1 MTKKKIIT
9 VIGLSILFVI
19 ISILVIFGFTDSID
33 MGFYNFLMNFRCSFL
48 DNYFILIT
56 KCGDVSFICG
66 LVLGVIL
73 ILRNKYSLL
82 YGCLAV
88 DCALTNKI
96 VKHIIRRDRP
106 DVLKLIKQGGFSYPS
121 GHSMISMCMY
131 GCLIYVV
138 LKKIKNKYLKWF
150 LVFIQN
156 LTNDEINNSDSLNLY
171 GLSRIYVGVHY
182 LSDVVSGFILGLII
196 LILYIELINKYFVRG
211 N

>member
-9 VIGLSILFVI
+9 IIGLSIVFVI
-19 ISILVIFGFTDSID
+19 ISILVIFGLTNSID
-33 MGFYNFLMNFRCSFL
+33 MGFYNFLMNFKCSFL

-82 YGCLAV
+82 YGCLAI

-106 DVLKLIKQGGFSYPS
+106 DVLKLIKQGGFSFPS

-150 LVFIQN
+150 LVFI
-156 LTNDEINNSDSLNLY
+156 LSLLIISV

-182 LSDVVSGFILGLII
+182 LSDVVGGFILGLII
-196 LILYIELINKYFVRG
+196 LILYIELTNKYFVRG

>member
-19 ISILVIFGFTDSID
+19 ISILVIFGFTNSID

-48 DNYFILIT
+48 DSYFILIT

-96 VKHIIRRDRP
+96 VKHIIRRERP

-150 LVFIQN
+150 LVFI
-156 LTNDEINNSDSLNLY
+156 LSLLIVSV

>member
-19 ISILVIFGFTDSID
+19 ISILVIFGLTNSID
-33 MGFYNFLMNFRCSFL
+33 MGFYNYLMNFRCEFL

-106 DVLKLIKQGGFSYPS
+106 DVLKLIKQGGFSFPS

-150 LVFIQN
+150 LVFI
-156 LTNDEINNSDSLNLY
+156 LSLLIVSV

-182 LSDVVSGFILGLII
+182 LSDVVSGFILGVII
-196 LILYIELINKYFVRG
+196 LILYIVLINKYFVRG

>member
-9 VIGLSILFVI
+9 IIGLSIVFVI
-19 ISILVIFGFTDSID
+19 ISILVIFGLTNSID
-33 MGFYNFLMNFRCSFL
+33 MGFYNFLMNFKCSFL

-82 YGCLAV
+82 YGCLAI

-106 DVLKLIKQGGFSYPS
+106 DVLKLIKQGGFSFPS

-150 LVFIQN
+150 LVFI
-156 LTNDEINNSDSLNLY
+156 LSLLIVSV

-182 LSDVVSGFILGLII
+182 LSDVVGGFILGLII
-196 LILYIELINKYFVRG
+196 LILYIELTNKYFVRG

>member
-19 ISILVIFGFTDSID
+19 ISILVIFGLTNSID
-33 MGFYNFLMNFRCSFL
+33 MGFYNYLMNFRCEFL

-150 LVFIQN
+150 LVFI
-156 LTNDEINNSDSLNLY
+156 LSLLIVSV

>member
-19 ISILVIFGFTDSID
+19 ISILVIFGFTNSID

-106 DVLKLIKQGGFSYPS
+106 DVLKLIKQGGFSFPS

-150 LVFIQN
+150 LVFI
-156 LTNDEINNSDSLNLY
+156 LSLLIVSV

>member
-33 MGFYNFLMNFRCSFL
+33 MGFYNFLMNFRCEFL

-106 DVLKLIKQGGFSYPS
+106 DVLKLIKQGGFSFPS

-150 LVFIQN
+150 LVFI
-156 LTNDEINNSDSLNLY
+156 LSLLIVSV

>member
-9 VIGLSILFVI
+9 IIGLSILFVI
-19 ISILVIFGFTDSID
+19 ISILVIFGFTNSID

-150 LVFIQN
+150 LVFI
-156 LTNDEINNSDSLNLY
+156 LSLLIVSV

>member
-9 VIGLSILFVI
+9 IISLSIVFVI
-19 ISILVIFGFTDSID
+19 ISILVIFGLTNSID
-33 MGFYNFLMNFRCSFL
+33 MGFYNFLMNFKCSFL

-82 YGCLAV
+82 YGCLAI

-106 DVLKLIKQGGFSYPS
+106 DVLKLIKQGGFSFPS

-150 LVFIQN
+150 LVFI
-156 LTNDEINNSDSLNLY
+156 LSLLIISV

-182 LSDVVSGFILGLII
+182 LSDVVGGFILGLII
-196 LILYIELINKYFVRG
+196 LVLYIELTNKYFVRG

>member
-9 VIGLSILFVI
+9 IISLSIVFVI
-19 ISILVIFGFTDSID
+19 ISILVIFGLTNSID
-33 MGFYNFLMNFRCSFL
+33 MGFYNFLMNFKCSFL

-82 YGCLAV
+82 YGCLAI

-106 DVLKLIKQGGFSYPS
+106 DVLKLIKQGGFSFPS

-150 LVFIQN
+150 LVFI
-156 LTNDEINNSDSLNLY
+156 LSLLIISV

-182 LSDVVSGFILGLII
+182 LSDVVGGFILGLII
-196 LILYIELINKYFVRG
+196 LILYIELTNKYFVRG

>member
-19 ISILVIFGFTDSID
+19 ISILVIFGLTNSID

-150 LVFIQN
+150 LVFI
-156 LTNDEINNSDSLNLY
+156 LSLLIVSV

-182 LSDVVSGFILGLII
+182 LSDVVSGFILGVII

>member
-19 ISILVIFGFTDSID
+19 ISILVIFGLTNSID
-33 MGFYNFLMNFRCSFL
+33 MGFYNYLMNFRCEFL

-106 DVLKLIKQGGFSYPS
+106 DVLKLIKQGGFSFPS

-150 LVFIQN
+150 LVFI
-156 LTNDEINNSDSLNLY
+156 LSLLIVSV

>member
-19 ISILVIFGFTDSID
+19 ISILVIFGLTNSID
-33 MGFYNFLMNFRCSFL
+33 MGFYNYLMNFRCEFL

-150 LVFIQN
+150 LVFI
-156 LTNDEINNSDSLNLY
+156 LSLLIVSV

-182 LSDVVSGFILGLII
+182 LSDVVSGFILGVII

>member
-33 MGFYNFLMNFRCSFL
+33 MGFYNFLMNFRCEFL

-96 VKHIIRRDRP
+96 VKHIIRRDRR
-106 DVLKLIKQGGFSYPS
+106 DVLILIKQGGFSFPS

-150 LVFIQN
+150 LVFI
-156 LTNDEINNSDSLNLY
+156 LSLLIVSV

-182 LSDVVSGFILGLII
+182 LSDVVSGFILGVII

>member
-19 ISILVIFGFTDSID
+19 ISILVIFGFTNSID
-33 MGFYNFLMNFRCSFL
+33 MGFYNFLMNFRCEFL

-150 LVFIQN
+150 LVFI
-156 LTNDEINNSDSLNLY
+156 LSLLIVSV